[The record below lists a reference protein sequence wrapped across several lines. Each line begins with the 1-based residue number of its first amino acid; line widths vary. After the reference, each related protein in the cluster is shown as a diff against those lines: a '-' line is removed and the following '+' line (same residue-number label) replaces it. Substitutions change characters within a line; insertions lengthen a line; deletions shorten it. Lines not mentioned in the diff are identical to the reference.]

1 MAGDTAGKAL
11 LPVAEAQ
18 QRIIDA
24 VSPLPAEQISLTD
37 GLGRVLAQDIASRR
51 DQPPMAVSAM
61 DGYAVRAADVATLPA
76 TLNVIG
82 YAPAGHAYDG
92 SVGPGD
98 AVRIFTGAPVPDGA
112 DTIVIQENTEQS
124 DEVVRVVD
132 GTAPVGRFIRPAGL
146 DFATGDVLMTR
157 GKVLTARDVGLA
169 AAMNVPWLSVHR
181 KPRISILATGDEIV
195 MPGDPIGRDQ
205 IVSSNALS
213 LAAFITAQGGA
224 PLDLGIA
231 PDEEDGLKALAA
243 GAGGSDVLVTTGGA
257 SVGDHDLVQSVLG
270 DIGLEV
276 DFWRIAMRPGK
287 PLMFG
292 QIDGTYM
299 IGLPGNP
306 VSSLVCAIVFLAPAI
321 RKLLGME
328 NVLPQKSA
336 VRLGSDL
343 PENDERE
350 DYLRAALSRDENGE
364 LVATTYGKQD
374 SSMFATI
381 ARADTLVIRE
391 PFAKPAKAGD
401 IVDIIPLK
409 DGIIST

>member
-1 MAGDTAGKAL
+1 MAGKDL

-24 VSPLPAEQISLTD
+24 VGPLPAEQISLAD
-37 GLGRVLAQDIASRR
+37 GLGRVLAGEVASRR
-51 DQPPMAVSAM
+51 DQPPMAMSAM
-61 DGYAVRAADVATLPA
+61 DGYAVRAADVASLPA
-76 TLNVIG
+76 TLNVVG
-82 YAPAGHAYDG
+82 YAPAGHAFDG
-92 SVGPGD
+92 SVGPGE

-124 DEVVRVVD
+124 DKIVRVVD
-132 GTAPVGRFIRPAGL
+132 GTAPVDRYIRPAGL
-146 DFATGDVLMTR
+146 DFATGDVLLPR
-157 GKVLTARDVGLA
+157 GKVLTARDVGLS

-213 LAAFITAQGGA
+213 LAAFITAQGGT

-231 PDEEDGLKALAA
+231 PDEKDGLRALAA
-243 GAGGSDVLVTTGGA
+243 GARGSDILVTTGGA

-270 DIGLEV
+270 DIGLKV

-292 QIDGTYM
+292 RIDGTFL

-306 VSSLVCAIVFLAPAI
+306 VSSLVCAIMFLAPAI
-321 RKLLGME
+321 RKMLGVENLLPEIGT
-328 NVLPQKSA
+328 A
-336 VRLGSDL
+336 RLGSDL

-350 DYLRAALSRDENGE
+350 DYLRASLTRDENGD
-364 LVATTYGKQD
+364 LIATPYDKQD

-381 ARADTLVIRE
+381 ARADALVIRK
-391 PFAKPAKAGD
+391 PFIKAAMAGSP
-401 IVDIIPLK
+401 VQYIPLK
-409 DGIIST
+409 DSVFSI

>member
-1 MAGDTAGKAL
+1 MADKGL

-24 VSPLPAEQISLTD
+24 VSPMPAEQISLTG
-37 GLGRVLAQDIASRR
+37 GLGRVLAQDIAARR

-61 DGYAVRAADVATLPA
+61 DGYAVRAADVENLPA
-76 TLNVIG
+76 ILNVVG
-82 YAPAGHAYDG
+82 YAPAGSAFDG
-92 SVGPGD
+92 VVGPGD
-98 AVRIFTGAPVPDGA
+98 AVRIFTGAPVPEGA

-124 DEVVRVVD
+124 GETVRVLE

-146 DFATGDVLMTR
+146 DFATGDILMKR

-213 LAAFITAQGGA
+213 LAAFITALGGA

-243 GAGGSDVLVTTGGA
+243 GAGGSDILVTTGGA
-257 SVGDHDLVQSVLG
+257 SVGDHDLVQRVLG

-292 QIDGTYM
+292 RIGGTYL

-306 VSSLVCAIVFLAPAI
+306 VSSLVCAIMFLAPAI
-321 RKLLGME
+321 RTMLGIAD
-328 NVLPQKSA
+328 VLPRKLSA
-336 VRLGSDL
+336 RLGTDL

-350 DYLRAALSRDENGE
+350 DYLRASLTRDANGE
-364 LVATTYGKQD
+364 LVATPYGKQD

-381 ARADTLVIRE
+381 ARADALVVRE
-391 PFAKPAKAGD
+391 PFAKPAKAGEP
-401 IVDIIPLK
+401 VEYIPLK
-409 DGIIST
+409 DSIFST

>member
-1 MAGDTAGKAL
+1 MAAKDL
-11 LPVAEAQ
+11 LPVVEAQ

-24 VSPLPAEQISLTD
+24 VAPLPAEQISLAD
-37 GLGRVLAQDIASRR
+37 GLGRVLARDVASRR
-51 DQPPMAVSAM
+51 DQPPMAMSAM
-61 DGYAVRAADVATLPA
+61 DGYAVRAADVASLPA
-76 TLNVIG
+76 ALKVVG
-82 YAPAGHAYDG
+82 YAPAGHAFDG
-92 SVGPGD
+92 AVGPGE

-112 DTIVIQENTEQS
+112 DAIVIQENTEQT
-124 DEVVRVVD
+124 DEIVRVID
-132 GTAPVGRFIRPAGL
+132 GTAPVGRYIRPAGL
-146 DFATGDVLMTR
+146 DFATGDVLLPR
-157 GKVLTARDVGLA
+157 GKVLTARDVGLS

-213 LAAFITAQGGA
+213 LAAFITAQGGT

-231 PDEEDGLKALAA
+231 PDEEDGLRALAA
-243 GAGGSDVLVTTGGA
+243 GAGGSDILVTTGGA

-292 QIDGTYM
+292 RIDGTFL

-306 VSSLVCAIVFLAPAI
+306 VSSLVCAIMFLAPAI
-321 RKLLGME
+321 RKMLGRDNLLPETG
-328 NVLPQKSA
+328 A
-336 VRLGSDL
+336 ARLGTDL

-350 DYLRAALSRDENGE
+350 DYLRASLTRDENGDTI
-364 LVATTYGKQD
+364 ATPYGKQD

-381 ARADTLVIRE
+381 ARADALVIRE
-391 PFAKPAKAGD
+391 PFAKAAKTGTP
-401 IVDIIPLK
+401 VRFIPLK
-409 DGIIST
+409 DGIFSI

>member
-1 MAGDTAGKAL
+1 MAGKDL

-18 QRIIDA
+18 QRILDA
-24 VSPLPAEQISLTD
+24 VSPLPAEQISLAE
-37 GLGRVLAQDIASRR
+37 GLGRVLARNVASRR
-51 DQPPMAVSAM
+51 DQPPMAMSAM
-61 DGYAVRAADVATLPA
+61 DGYAVRAVDVATLPA
-76 TLNVIG
+76 TLKVVG
-82 YAPAGHAYDG
+82 YAPAGHAFDG
-92 SVGPGD
+92 SVGAGE
-98 AVRIFTGAPVPDGA
+98 AVRIFTGAPVPEGA

-124 DEVVRVVD
+124 DEVVRVID
-132 GTAPVGRFIRPAGL
+132 GTAPVGRYIRPAGL
-146 DFATGDVLMTR
+146 DFATGDVLLPS
-157 GKVLTARDVGLA
+157 GKVLTARDVGLS
-169 AAMNVPWLSVHR
+169 AAMNVPWLNVHR

-213 LAAFITAQGGA
+213 LAAFITVQGGT

-231 PDEEDGLKALAA
+231 PDEEDGLRALAA
-243 GAGGSDVLVTTGGA
+243 GARGSDILVTTGGA

-292 QIDGTYM
+292 RIDGTFL

-306 VSSLVCAIVFLAPAI
+306 VSSLVCAIIFLAPAI
-321 RKLLGME
+321 RKMLGMD
-328 NVLPQKSA
+328 NLLPETGTA
-336 VRLGSDL
+336 RLGTDL

-350 DYLRAALSRDENGE
+350 DYLRASLSRDDKGDI
-364 LVATTYGKQD
+364 VATPYGKQD

-381 ARADTLVIRE
+381 ARADALVIRK
-391 PFAKPAKAGD
+391 PFASALKAGSAVEF
-401 IVDIIPLK
+401 IALK
-409 DGIIST
+409 DSIFSI

>member
-1 MAGDTAGKAL
+1 M
-11 LPVAEAQ
+11 PVADAQ

-24 VSPLPAEQISLTD
+24 FEPLPAEQIFLAD
-37 GLGRVLAQDIASRR
+37 GLGRVLARDVASRR
-51 DQPPMAVSAM
+51 DQPPIAVSAM
-61 DGYAVRAADVATLPA
+61 DGYAARAADVASLP
-76 TLNVIG
+76 TSLNVIG
-82 YAPAGHAYDG
+82 YAPAGHAFDG
-92 SVGPGD
+92 AVAPGE

-124 DEVVRVVD
+124 GEVVRVID
-132 GTAPVGRFIRPAGL
+132 GTAPVGRYIRPAGL
-146 DFATGDVLMTR
+146 DFAMGDVLLPR
-157 GKVLTARDVGLA
+157 GKVLTARDIGLS

-181 KPRISILATGDEIV
+181 RPRISILATGDEIV

-213 LAAFITAQGGA
+213 LAAFITAQGGT

-231 PDEEDGLKALAA
+231 PDEEDGLRALAG
-243 GAGGSDVLVTTGGA
+243 GAQGSDILVTTGGA

-292 QIDGTYM
+292 KIEETFL

-306 VSSLVCAIVFLAPAI
+306 VSSLVCAIMFLAPAL
-321 RKLLGME
+321 RKMLGMD
-328 NVLPQKSA
+328 NLLPETGTA
-336 VRLGSDL
+336 RLGVDL

-350 DYLRAALSRDENGE
+350 DYLRASLSRDDHGN
-364 LVATTYGKQD
+364 LVATPYGKQD

-381 ARADTLVIRE
+381 ARADVLVIRK
-391 PFAKPAKAGD
+391 PFAEAAKTGATVQF
-401 IVDIIPLK
+401 ILLK
-409 DGIIST
+409 DGIFSI